1 MKSLFYIE
9 IRIVFQYVSYAI
21 NILSYF
27 SVFLT
32 SRQAVGLEYDN
43 ATWPQAK
50 VKCRPSVPTAL
61 QRVLPM
67 GLARIVAVA
76 HSGVMRRQ
84 QADAFQLKYKGFQL
98 ISYPNA
104 RTTSG

>member
-1 MKSLFYIE
+1 M
-9 IRIVFQYVSYAI
+9 
-21 NILSYF
+21 
-27 SVFLT
+27 
-32 SRQAVGLEYDN
+32 AVGQL
-43 ATWPQAK
+43 AGLSSQIMAWVWK
-50 VKCRPSVPTAL
+50 VGY
-61 QRVLPM
+61 

-84 QADAFQLKYKGFQL
+84 QADTFQLKYKGFQL